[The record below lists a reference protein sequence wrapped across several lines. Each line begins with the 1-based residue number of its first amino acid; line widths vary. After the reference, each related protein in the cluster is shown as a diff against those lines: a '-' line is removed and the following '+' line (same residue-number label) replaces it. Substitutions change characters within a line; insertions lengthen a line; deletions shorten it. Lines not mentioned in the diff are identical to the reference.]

1 MRTTFGGYVRTVL
14 AKYGVAISLW
24 KDGRCLGEGLAVV
37 RPVLD
42 QEWQWVP
49 TERGISRQEKGLCL
63 AEAALPF
70 EAEGPLVLQW
80 GARHYDVV
88 NARKLRA
95 GEESICWQAALRRRE
110 EDAA

>member
-70 EAEGPLVLQW
+70 DTEG
-80 GARHYDVV
+80 RYDVV

>member
-42 QEWQWVP
+42 REWQWVP
-49 TERGISRQEKGLCL
+49 TERGVSRQEKGLCL

-70 EAEGPLVLQW
+70 DTEGPLVLQW
-80 GARHYDVV
+80 EAR
-88 NARKLRA
+88 RA

>member
-24 KDGRCLGEGLAVV
+24 KDGQCLGVD
-37 RPVLD
+37 R
-42 QEWQWVP
+42 EWQWVP

-70 EAEGPLVLQW
+70 DTEGPLVLQW
-80 GARHYDVV
+80 KARRYDVV